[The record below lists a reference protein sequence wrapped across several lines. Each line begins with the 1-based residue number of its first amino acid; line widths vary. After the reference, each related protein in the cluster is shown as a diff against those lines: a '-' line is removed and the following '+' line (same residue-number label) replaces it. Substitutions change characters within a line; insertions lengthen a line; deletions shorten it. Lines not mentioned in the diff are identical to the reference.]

1 MLESLQEAE
10 AAARY
15 AAVAAAAGD
24 AEAPT
29 AARVA
34 ALRAGQAYRTVTEAA
49 SHLFGGVGSTW
60 ERHAQLYYR
69 RAWSAERLAGGP
81 QAHRAALADRADPSE
96 ATLEAFRRF

>member
-1 MLESLQEAE
+1 MLESFQEAE

-24 AEAPT
+24 AEAPA

-34 ALRAGQAYRTVTEAA
+34 ALCAGQAYRTVTEAA

-60 ERHAQLYYR
+60 ERDAQLYYR

-81 QAHRAALADRADPSE
+81 QAHRAALADPG
-96 ATLEAFRRF
+96 